1 MLRKRFTKRQK
12 IKALTISIL
21 VAITFFISYNV
32 FAAVRYIIPLDI
44 NQVFT
49 LAILIAFLP
58 FGILDLADTR
68 WRANADEN
76 LPKLVVDIN
85 GFVRSGQ
92 TVIKAL
98 ELAADRNYGVLT
110 PELQR
115 FKSQLFWGVAIDR
128 ALMRLAERIGTPLS
142 RRVFY
147 SLLYITR
154 SGGRVNEVLE
164 VMVKHVSELRLIEKE
179 RKASL
184 RPYLFTTYVAFFVFL
199 ATSILLF
206 NSFFIQLAV
215 AKTAGGPFKIS
226 LNVSS
231 VRNVFYQLSIVEATI
246 GGIVAGKL
254 GEGTLGSGVKHVI
267 ILILITILFYSV
279 IVH

>member
-32 FAAVRYIIPLDI
+32 FTAVRYIIPLDI

-115 FKSQLFWGVAIDR
+115 FKSQLFWGVPIDR

-142 RRVFY
+142 RRIFY

-206 NSFFIQLAV
+206 NSFFIQLAA

-226 LNVSS
+226 LNVSL

>member
-32 FAAVRYIIPLDI
+32 FTAVRYIIPLDI

-115 FKSQLFWGVAIDR
+115 FKSQLFWGVPIDR

-142 RRVFY
+142 RRIFY
-147 SLLYITR
+147 SLLHITR

-206 NSFFIQLAV
+206 NSFFIQLAA

-226 LNVSS
+226 LNVSL

-267 ILILITILFYSV
+267 ILILITLSLIH
-279 IVH
+279 I